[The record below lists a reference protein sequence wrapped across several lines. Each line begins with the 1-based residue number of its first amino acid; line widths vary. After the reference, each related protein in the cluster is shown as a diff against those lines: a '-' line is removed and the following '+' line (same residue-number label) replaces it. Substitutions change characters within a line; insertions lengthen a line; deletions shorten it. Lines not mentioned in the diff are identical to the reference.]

1 LKFHASRGK
10 VEAPFIFIRRFP
22 VKVTRASLCLAG
34 LALASSVHAAPE
46 IEVGAEYQVNFVNSN
61 DGLNEEAKQTKTT
74 SLNLKGAK
82 VVFRGKLS
90 DQISWTVLYKAKES
104 ELERYYLTN
113 RVTENLEVTIGKQ
126 KNKTYGLHRKLT
138 SSVTTPVTAAYL
150 SNNPLKDRV
159 AIDITYKLAGAL
171 SVQLVDDY
179 SCAPSNT
186 TCKSWNVGKEDPI
199 VTNSSEKQTVQKQP
213 AMAFEWYG
221 SFGEFSP
228 LVQYAVYDLG
238 KSNTASLGLRYKTDA
253 VDAYFDYT
261 MDTRNNKGKDPLDA
275 TKSVEEKTTI
285 NGLVVYGEFKAGL
298 YAPFVHFSTM
308 STDPFTAS
316 TATDA
321 DKVKAESN
329 SDGKLDKNEMTIA
342 AGTHF
347 EHWGAFYRPFVDV
360 TLSRGEYV
368 DPSDA
373 TKKEDRSKTDLV
385 AGLIGKF

>member
-1 LKFHASRGK
+1 
-10 VEAPFIFIRRFP
+10 
-22 VKVTRASLCLAG
+22 VKVSHVSLSLAG

-46 IEVGAEYQVNFVNSN
+46 IEVGAEYQVNVINTN
-61 DGLNEEAKQTKTT
+61 DGLSDEAKQTKTT
-74 SLNLKGAK
+74 NMNLKGAK

-113 RVTENLEVTIGKQ
+113 RVNENLEITIGKQ

-150 SNNPLKDRV
+150 ANNPLKDRV
-159 AIDITYKLAGAL
+159 ALDITYKLAGAL
-171 SVQLVDDY
+171 SLQLVDDY
-179 SCAPSNT
+179 SCAPSST

-213 AMAFEWYG
+213 AMALEWYG
-221 SFGEFSP
+221 NFGEFSP

-238 KSNTASLGLRYKTDA
+238 KSNTASVGLRYKTETLDS
-253 VDAYFDYT
+253 YIDYT
-261 MDTRNNKGKDPLDA
+261 MDTRNNKGVDPVDA
-275 TKSVEEKTTI
+275 TKSVEEKTTF
-285 NGLVVYGEFKAGL
+285 NGLVAYGEFKTGL
-298 YAPFVHFSTM
+298 YTPFVHFSTLT
-308 STDPFTAS
+308 TDPFQQS
-316 TATDA
+316 GATDA
-321 DKVKAESN
+321 AKVASESN
-329 SDGKLDKNEMTIA
+329 AGGKLDKNEMTIA
-342 AGTHF
+342 VGTHF

-373 TKKEDRSKTDLV
+373 SKKEDRSKTDLV